1 MFMSAQPGPSRSGKI
16 VSTDSPH
23 SSSSQSVK
31 IVTADPSAIGLFGLA
46 IVTLVAS
53 SQKLEITDGLSYVIP
68 WAVFLGAFAQLF
80 ACIQDAK
87 HNNTFGM
94 TAFGAYAFFW
104 FSMAGS
110 WLIKL
115 GVFGAALA
123 DAIDPK
129 QLGFAFLG
137 YLIFTLFMTIGATE
151 TNKVLLIIFAL
162 IDLLFLGLTL
172 SSFDIAAEASHRLA
186 AFAELGIAIVSFYGC
201 GASVLNTHFGRTF
214 LPVGAPL
221 RIFKK

>member
-1 MFMSAQPGPSRSGKI
+1 MSAQSQ
-16 VSTDSPH
+16 ST
-23 SSSSQSVK
+23 QSVK

-53 SQKLEITDGLSYVIP
+53 SQKLEITTGLSLVIP
-68 WAVFLGAFAQLF
+68 WAVFLGACAQLF

-110 WLIKL
+110 WLIKM
-115 GVFGAALA
+115 GVFGATLA
-123 DAIDPK
+123 EAADTN
-129 QLGFAFLG
+129 QMGFAFLG
-137 YLIFTLFMTIGATE
+137 YLIFTLFMTIGAVE
-151 TNKVLLIIFAL
+151 TNKVLLSIFIL
-162 IDLLFLGLTL
+162 IDFLFIGLTF
-172 SSFDIAAEASHRLA
+172 STFGIAEEAFHQLA
-186 AFAELGIAIVSFYGC
+186 AYSELAIGLLSLYGC
-201 GASVLNTHFGRTF
+201 GASVLNAHFGRTF
-214 LPVGAPL
+214 LPIGAPL